1 MWWFDVIVGEYM
13 DYSQCL
19 SGWGLQ
25 DKIDVSVEILC
36 LYMYDKVCLFL
47 VFLIDIFKELN

>member
-25 DKIDVSVEILC
+25 DKIDVSVEILF
-36 LYMYDKVCLFL
+36 LYDKVCLFL